1 MLKPLTC
8 FITVTPCK
16 SIPHVYQFPMYIDLS
31 DNIIRLFQLSV
42 DELFFPHVKFEKP
55 GRRKWTEAM
64 MDRLDDTE
72 LLVIEGTI
80 KGILRMKE
88 EKDKK

>member
-1 MLKPLTC
+1 
-8 FITVTPCK
+8 
-16 SIPHVYQFPMYIDLS
+16 MYIDLS
-31 DNIIRLFQLSV
+31 NNIIQLFQLSV
-42 DELFFPHVKFEKP
+42 DECFFPDVWP
-55 GRRKWTEAM
+55 TRTGRRRRLEAM